1 LPGQAKFILE
11 PSAPRF
17 LAAVCGQLVPEVIH
31 FLLGLDTDEER
42 DGFVELLFRAT
53 VERVE
58 LLSLELEARHE
69 VVDDFHL
76 GVRKNRLIE
85 RNGLRNVV
93 VKPEEGRGSKS

>member
-1 LPGQAKFILE
+1 MKNEMASLNLY
-11 PSAPRF
+11 
-17 LAAVCGQLVPEVIH
+17 
-31 FLLGLDTDEER
+31 
-42 DGFVELLFRAT
+42 FRAA

-76 GVRKNRLIE
+76 GVRENRLIE

-93 VKPEEGRGSKS
+93 VKPEEGRDRSRDEISLRLSSQLE